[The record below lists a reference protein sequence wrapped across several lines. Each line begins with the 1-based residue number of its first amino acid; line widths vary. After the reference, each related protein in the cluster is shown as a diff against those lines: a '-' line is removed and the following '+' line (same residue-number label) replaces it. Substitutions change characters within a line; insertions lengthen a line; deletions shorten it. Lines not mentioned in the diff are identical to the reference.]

1 MDKRSSATL
10 ASGLTD
16 AVGFLLGT
24 SVGTLL
30 AQQLGF
36 DFLNRPGYDTYV
48 LIGIVMVGLGG
59 GLGVKLAR
67 TWHAKK
73 QNRNPP

>member
-1 MDKRSSATL
+1 MDKRTSAAL

-16 AVGFLLGT
+16 AAGFLLGT
-24 SVGTLL
+24 SAGALL
-30 AQQLGF
+30 ALQLGF
-36 DFLNRPGYDTYV
+36 DFLNRPGYDTNV

-67 TWHAKK
+67 TWYAKK
-73 QNRNPP
+73 RNISKS

>member
-1 MDKRSSATL
+1 MDKRTSSAL

-24 SVGTLL
+24 SVGALL
-30 AQQLGF
+30 AKLLGF
-36 DFLNRPGYDTYV
+36 DFLNQPGYDTSV
-48 LIGIVMVGLGG
+48 IIGIALVGLGG

-67 TWHAKK
+67 TWYAKK
-73 QNRNPP
+73 QNANKP